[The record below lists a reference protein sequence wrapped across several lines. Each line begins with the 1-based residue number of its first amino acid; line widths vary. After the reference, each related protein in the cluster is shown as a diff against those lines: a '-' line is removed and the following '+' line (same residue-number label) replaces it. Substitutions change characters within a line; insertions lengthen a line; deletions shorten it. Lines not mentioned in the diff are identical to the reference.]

1 MGALSLVL
9 GYLIGALPFGIIL
22 TKLVI
27 GIDIRTIGSGATGAT
42 NVTRALGV
50 GYGFLNAVLDVSK
63 GVIPVLIAR
72 YFGLSPAW
80 QAASAFCAVLGHNWP
95 IYAGFRGG
103 KGIATSFGALLV
115 IEPRFANIVPL
126 FVIIIAITRIKSIA
140 SILSALLLIP
150 LAFLLKA
157 PLETI
162 VLTISISL
170 FAVIRHKAN
179 IQRLF
184 AGKENKVSYRLK
196 PDKSLKKAE

>member
-63 GVIPVLIAR
+63 GMVPVLIAR
-72 YFGLSPAW
+72 YMGLSPAW
-80 QAASAFCAVLGHNWP
+80 QAGSAFCAVIGHNWP
-95 IYAGFRGG
+95 VYAGFRGG

-115 IEPRFANIVPL
+115 IEPRFAYIIPI

-140 SILSALLLIP
+140 SITSALLLIP

-157 PLETI
+157 PAETI
-162 VLTISISL
+162 VLTIAISL

-179 IQRLF
+179 IQRLL

>member
-1 MGALSLVL
+1 MGALSLAL

-63 GVIPVLIAR
+63 GIVPVLIAR
-72 YFGLSPAW
+72 WMGLSPAW
-80 QAASAFCAVLGHNWP
+80 QAASAFCAVIGHNWP
-95 IYAGFRGG
+95 VYAGFRGG

-115 IEPRFANIVPL
+115 IEPRFAYIIPL
-126 FVIIIAITRIKSIA
+126 FVIIIVITRIKSIA
-140 SILSALLLIP
+140 SITSALLLIP

-157 PLETI
+157 PAETI
-162 VLTISISL
+162 VLTIAISL

-179 IQRLF
+179 IQRLL
-184 AGKENKVSYRLK
+184 AGTENKVSYRLK
-196 PDKSLKKAE
+196 PDKSLSKAE